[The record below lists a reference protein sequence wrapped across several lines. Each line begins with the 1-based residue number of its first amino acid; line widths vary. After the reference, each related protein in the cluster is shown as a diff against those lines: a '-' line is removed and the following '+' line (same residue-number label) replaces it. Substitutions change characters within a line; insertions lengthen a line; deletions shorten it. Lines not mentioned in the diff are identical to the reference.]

1 MCLTFN
7 TIGGMI
13 LVDKQKRSDEMR
25 QQQQSARIQQVTNQ
39 IAQSETLV
47 LRQNLEEMHRLMHR
61 PALKIEVAQLA
72 DPAIKADM
80 ILMVELITAEL
91 DRR

>member
-1 MCLTFN
+1 M
-7 TIGGMI
+7 
-13 LVDKQKRSDEMR
+13 KH
-25 QQQQSARIQQVTNQ
+25 QQQQSARIQQVTDQ

>member
-25 QQQQSARIQQVTNQ
+25 QQQSARIQQVTDQ